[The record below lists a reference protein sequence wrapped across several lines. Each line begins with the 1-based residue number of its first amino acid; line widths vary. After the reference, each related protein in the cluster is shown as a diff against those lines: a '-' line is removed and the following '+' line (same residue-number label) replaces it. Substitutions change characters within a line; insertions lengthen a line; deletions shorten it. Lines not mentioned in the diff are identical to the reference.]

1 MEFEKNMQ
9 RLSEIVSRL
18 EQGDLTLE
26 ESVALYEEGVKLSAA
41 CSQALE
47 QAKLKVTIQQ
57 EGKTS
62 CIKQIC
68 VRWNRI

>member
-9 RLSEIVSRL
+9 RLSEIIARL

-62 CIKQIC
+62 
-68 VRWNRI
+68 

>member
-9 RLSEIVSRL
+9 RLSEIVARL

-57 EGKTS
+57 EGKAS
-62 CIKQIC
+62 WI
-68 VRWNRI
+68 

>member
-9 RLSEIVSRL
+9 RLSEIVARL
-18 EQGDLTLE
+18 ERGDLTLE

-62 CIKQIC
+62 
-68 VRWNRI
+68 

>member
-1 MEFEKNMQ
+1 MEFDKNMQ

-62 CIKQIC
+62 
-68 VRWNRI
+68 

>member
-9 RLSEIVSRL
+9 RLLEIVSRL

-62 CIKQIC
+62 
-68 VRWNRI
+68 

>member
-9 RLSEIVSRL
+9 RLSEIISRL

-62 CIKQIC
+62 
-68 VRWNRI
+68 

>member
-18 EQGDLTLE
+18 EQGDLTLG

-62 CIKQIC
+62 
-68 VRWNRI
+68 

>member
-57 EGKTS
+57 EGKAS
-62 CIKQIC
+62 
-68 VRWNRI
+68 

>member
-62 CIKQIC
+62 
-68 VRWNRI
+68 

>member
-47 QAKLKVTIQQ
+47 QAKLKGTIQQ
-57 EGKTS
+57 EGEAS
-62 CIKQIC
+62 
-68 VRWNRI
+68 

>member
-18 EQGDLTLE
+18 EQGDLTLA

-62 CIKQIC
+62 
-68 VRWNRI
+68 

>member
-9 RLSEIVSRL
+9 RVSEIVSRL

-62 CIKQIC
+62 
-68 VRWNRI
+68 

>member
-26 ESVALYEEGVKLSAA
+26 GSVALYEEGVKLSAA

-62 CIKQIC
+62 
-68 VRWNRI
+68 

>member
-9 RLSEIVSRL
+9 RLSEIVARL

-57 EGKTS
+57 EGEAS
-62 CIKQIC
+62 
-68 VRWNRI
+68 

>member
-9 RLSEIVSRL
+9 RLSEIVARL

-47 QAKLKVTIQQ
+47 QAKLKVSIQQ
-57 EGKTS
+57 EGKAS
-62 CIKQIC
+62 
-68 VRWNRI
+68 

>member
-9 RLSEIVSRL
+9 RLSEIVARL
-18 EQGDLTLE
+18 EQGDLILE

-57 EGKTS
+57 EGKAS
-62 CIKQIC
+62 
-68 VRWNRI
+68 

>member
-9 RLSEIVSRL
+9 RLSEIVARL

-62 CIKQIC
+62 
-68 VRWNRI
+68 

>member
-26 ESVALYEEGVKLSAA
+26 VSVALYEEGVKLSAA

-62 CIKQIC
+62 
-68 VRWNRI
+68 

>member
-9 RLSEIVSRL
+9 RLSEIVARL

-57 EGKTS
+57 KGKTS
-62 CIKQIC
+62 
-68 VRWNRI
+68 

>member
-9 RLSEIVSRL
+9 RLSEIVSKL

-62 CIKQIC
+62 
-68 VRWNRI
+68 

>member
-1 MEFEKNMQ
+1 MEFEKNM

-62 CIKQIC
+62 
-68 VRWNRI
+68 

>member
-9 RLSEIVSRL
+9 RLSEIVAKL

-26 ESVALYEEGVKLSAA
+26 ESVKLYEEGVKLSAA

-47 QAKLKVTIQQ
+47 QARLKVTIKQ
-57 EGKTS
+57 EGEAS
-62 CIKQIC
+62 
-68 VRWNRI
+68 

>member
-9 RLSEIVSRL
+9 RLSEIVARL

-57 EGKTS
+57 EGKKS
-62 CIKQIC
+62 
-68 VRWNRI
+68 

>member
-47 QAKLKVTIQQ
+47 RAKRH
-57 EGKTS
+57 E
-62 CIKQIC
+62 
-68 VRWNRI
+68 

>member
-9 RLSEIVSRL
+9 RLSEIVVRL

-57 EGKTS
+57 EGEAS
-62 CIKQIC
+62 
-68 VRWNRI
+68 

>member
-57 EGKTS
+57 EGEAS
-62 CIKQIC
+62 
-68 VRWNRI
+68 

>member
-9 RLSEIVSRL
+9 RLSEIVARL

-57 EGKTS
+57 EGKAS
-62 CIKQIC
+62 
-68 VRWNRI
+68 